1 MARSISGAGSITGS
15 GNIMG
20 QAAGGGS
27 GGAIIASGTTIG
39 FLRFDGGMMSDEVQ
53 INLYSEDQ
61 TAYPMWN
68 DYTSAMGIA
77 IQNAIDTNQNLQITM
92 SGFTDEVRDGEL
104 IPFSWFNGVKQIVST
119 TLFDFSNDA
128 NFRIFFGNKND
139 LNIPNLPNINTSK
152 ESTTGVTWAISLA

>member
-1 MARSISGAGSITGS
+1 
-15 GNIMG
+15 
-20 QAAGGGS
+20 
-27 GGAIIASGTTIG
+27 
-39 FLRFDGGMMSDEVQ
+39 
-53 INLYSEDQ
+53 
-61 TAYPMWN
+61 
-68 DYTSAMGIA
+68 
-77 IQNAIDTNQNLQITM
+77 M